1 MRRERAAPEA
11 VSPCRRLSKERRAG
25 LKRFARSLVA
35 VVAGWVFGCAS
46 IPSPA
51 PAPAPALAPSSGLES
66 TPSHASVSTQ
76 ERVEALIR
84 DWFVL
89 LEAHAHGAPTN
100 ARLLAGPPLELAPAE
115 RGSLRSDAL
124 QAWLDE
130 LRSPHLQV
138 DFRVT
143 RMRVDAT
150 EDGLHRARFE
160 VERRALDGDGILHV
174 ASWRQVW
181 RIGRVDGPIPRVFQ
195 IDEQSLLVF
204 PGTGTRIICN

>member
-1 MRRERAAPEA
+1 MRRDRGAPEA
-11 VSPCRRLSKERRAG
+11 ASLSCRLSNERMAG
-25 LKRFARSLVA
+25 LKRIARGLVA
-35 VVAGWVFGCAS
+35 VVAGSVFGCAS
-46 IPSPA
+46 IPPPA
-51 PAPAPALAPSSGLES
+51 PVSGLASTPAPVSAS
-66 TPSHASVSTQ
+66 TGQ
-76 ERVEALIR
+76 RIEALIR

-89 LEAHAHGAPTN
+89 LEAHAHGAQAS
-100 ARLLAGPPLELAPAE
+100 ARLLAGPPLALEPAE

-138 DFRVT
+138 EFRVT

-150 EDGLHRARFE
+150 ADGLHRARFE
-160 VERRALDGDGILHV
+160 VERRALDEDGIVHV

-181 RIGRVDGPIPRVFQ
+181 RVGRADGPIPRVLQ
-195 IDEQSLLVF
+195 IDERSLLVF